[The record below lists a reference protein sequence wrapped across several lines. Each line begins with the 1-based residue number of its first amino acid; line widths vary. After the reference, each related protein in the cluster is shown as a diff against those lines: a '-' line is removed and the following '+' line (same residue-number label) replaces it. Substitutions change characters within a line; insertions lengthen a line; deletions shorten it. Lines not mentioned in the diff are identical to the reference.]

1 MTASRTHRRRAFATT
16 MAIMFIA
23 LVGVALA
30 AMSARLT
37 TVARQ
42 GRQQREAAQ
51 LRQLLQAGT
60 QLARSSPGEG
70 RRSIEL
76 PARLKDAGAKLD
88 IETKGREVT
97 VEASIGADRASH
109 VVTLDESGNSI
120 RVRLVD

>member
-1 MTASRTHRRRAFATT
+1 MTASRTHRRAFATT

-51 LRQLLQAGT
+51 LRQLLHAGT
-60 QLARSSPGEG
+60 QLARSWSEG
-70 RRSIEL
+70 RHSVDL
-76 PARLKDAGAKLD
+76 PARLKDAGANLN
-88 IETKGREVT
+88 IEMKGREAT
-97 VEASIGADRASH
+97 VEASIGTDRASH
-109 VVTLDESGNSI
+109 VVTLDEGGNPI
-120 RVRLVD
+120 RVRMID